1 MPANKKHLNPSFH
14 QRFAKITAGFIGGF
28 IITIALFLIPA
39 FLTDHAVVLF
49 TLKFAGFIVWCA
61 LMIVPFLF
69 KNGWKA
75 WGLYLA
81 IILILSSVLYII
93 GQQSSTFTSVL

>member
-1 MPANKKHLNPSFH
+1 MPANKKHLSPSFH

-28 IITIALFLIPA
+28 MIVVTFFLILA
-39 FLTDHAVVLF
+39 HLIDHRVALF

-61 LMIVPFLF
+61 FMIIPFLF

-75 WGLYLA
+75 WAVYLA
-81 IILILSSVLYII
+81 IILFLSAILYFLIQNSPISISSL
-93 GQQSSTFTSVL
+93 